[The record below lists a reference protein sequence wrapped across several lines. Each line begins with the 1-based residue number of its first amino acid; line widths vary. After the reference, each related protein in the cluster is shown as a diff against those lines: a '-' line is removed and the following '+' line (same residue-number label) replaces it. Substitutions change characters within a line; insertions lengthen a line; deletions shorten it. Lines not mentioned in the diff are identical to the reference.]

1 MGSSIQKKKDIIWK
15 LNHLL
20 YYSFG
25 TYINLKVSFWL
36 HKLENNIGV
45 LESNVVG
52 FPMLKTVLVL
62 INSIDDERI
71 MINDLL
77 VSGTRKKLDKKSQMI
92 EDWTRK
98 KKSLK
103 NSIKSVKGVSEEGT
117 GLFPV
122 LEKIRNKVIHD

>member
-1 MGSSIQKKKDIIWK
+1 M
-15 LNHLL
+15 
-20 YYSFG
+20 
-25 TYINLKVSFWL
+25 KVSFWL

-103 NSIKSVKGVSEEGT
+103 NSIKSVKGVSEERT

-122 LEKIRNKVIHD
+122 LEKMRNKVIHD